1 MSDSIQT
8 VVFNKTHRL
17 TAKPLVSLEMPLAIQ
32 QFQPNEGMPAVSRL
46 EEDFLRAEALL
57 VEMREIRECLES
69 SLHKLTPRS

>member
-32 QFQPNEGMPAVSRL
+32 QFQSNEGMPA
-46 EEDFLRAEALL
+46 APNALNPAAKPPPPAAA
-57 VEMREIRECLES
+57 CDCG
-69 SLHKLTPRS
+69 